1 MAKEMVYFNTT
12 KQIETITIHYNDKL
26 DGTFVNDVVKYIQE
40 VSKKMSKINLKSPK
54 NYDSIQVF
62 VYPSKK
68 LFNSMF
74 GGEIE
79 KRFYRG
85 KRSLEDFYVV
95 KDSEGNIHIV
105 SPRGMAPEKAEAL
118 KKILVMK
125 VLGEYMEEK
134 EKNNAEKLL
143 KEAMKPKQQEKE
155 DVEEPE
161 TEPEEEPAE
170 VEELEEENEL
180 DGLEEEPEI
189 DEAEEPEL
197 EEELSEEE
205 LEEIIETEL
214 VLEEIDEQT
223 SNEEETV
230 AMETEVEPKEEKPR
244 SSKSE
249 TQQWLSAGWL
259 AYVSGTLKR
268 EKDIKR
274 FADNISKNGVKKLGQ
289 LSNSKWYE
297 SYNYSKE
304 YACAIV
310 EYIVKTYGYKKF
322 AEFYENPKDIKGIFG
337 VPKFIFEGQLKA
349 YIKEKYALD
358 KNALSVMQDM
368 DLQKELYPNETA
380 DEVER
385 KGEINEITE
394 IHFAKSGGVD
404 MLSDKEV
411 QVPEIKER

>member
-161 TEPEEEPAE
+161 TEPE
-170 VEELEEENEL
+170 
-180 DGLEEEPEI
+180 
-189 DEAEEPEL
+189 
-197 EEELSEEE
+197 
-205 LEEIIETEL
+205 
-214 VLEEIDEQT
+214 
-223 SNEEETV
+223 
-230 AMETEVEPKEEKPR
+230 
-244 SSKSE
+244 
-249 TQQWLSAGWL
+249 
-259 AYVSGTLKR
+259 
-268 EKDIKR
+268 
-274 FADNISKNGVKKLGQ
+274 
-289 LSNSKWYE
+289 
-297 SYNYSKE
+297 
-304 YACAIV
+304 
-310 EYIVKTYGYKKF
+310 
-322 AEFYENPKDIKGIFG
+322 
-337 VPKFIFEGQLKA
+337 
-349 YIKEKYALD
+349 
-358 KNALSVMQDM
+358 
-368 DLQKELYPNETA
+368 
-380 DEVER
+380 
-385 KGEINEITE
+385 
-394 IHFAKSGGVD
+394 
-404 MLSDKEV
+404 
-411 QVPEIKER
+411 